1 MENKK
6 NLLILGSNGFLG
18 KNVFE
23 LVKENKKFN
32 IFDLKGKEDLDLTKD
47 DLLDNY
53 LKGKNID
60 YIINCAAFVG
70 GIAYG
75 YDYPAE
81 LIRKNTIMA
90 SNIYHSNNLKC
101 FQKNY

>member
-23 LVKENKKFN
+23 LVKKDKKFN
-32 IFDLKGKEDLDLTKD
+32 IFDLKGKKDLDLTKD

-53 LKGKNID
+53 LKDKNID

-75 YDYPAE
+75 YDYPTE
-81 LIRKNTIMA
+81 
-90 SNIYHSNNLKC
+90 
-101 FQKNY
+101 